1 MMESSSESVFKN
13 SHEEGKLYAVDSLNN
28 LNEHVCAA
36 RTQPPMVCEDNIDS
50 NGCPI
55 MQSGIRCQSWY
66 FVTLIIILI
75 VSLALVSFV
84 IILIV
89 HTGDKM
95 DEISRKIVLE
105 RKSIE
110 DLKKLNDV
118 ILQYFNQ
125 TETMKITG
133 NFSTVQARQ
142 LRPDFS
148 GY

>member
-1 MMESSSESVFKN
+1 MEGSSESVFKN

-28 LNEHVCAA
+28 LNEHISAVQ
-36 RTQPPMVCEDNIDS
+36 TQLPMVCEDNIDS

-55 MQSGIRCQSWY
+55 MQRGIRCQSWY

-89 HTGDKM
+89 HTGEKM
-95 DEISRKIVLE
+95 DEASRKIILQ
-105 RKSIE
+105 RRNI
-110 DLKKLNDV
+110 DNLKKLNDM

-125 TETMKITG
+125 TETREEEPP
-133 NFSTVQARQ
+133 SQ
-142 LRPDFS
+142 
-148 GY
+148 Y